1 MLLDDL
7 TFNTGSAAYTG
18 PTFPP
23 APVKSQ
29 LFYITDP
36 LTEGL
41 YYSDGTT
48 WMKFLDDGDNL
59 DDYLNNVG
67 TPGLYY
73 SVATDSKGRV
83 IGGSTTQPTTPAL
96 STARTIAISGGAVG
110 STLFDGSA
118 NVNIALTIQ
127 SLDFSAITSGKPT
140 TLAGYGITDGVA
152 SSTKGAANGVASLD
166 SGGKI
171 PSSQLPAI
179 SISDSFVVAS
189 QAAMLALV
197 AQTGDIAI
205 RTDLS
210 KTFILKGTSAS
221 TLTDWQ
227 ELVTPTDT
235 VTSVNGLTGAVT
247 LASVPNVTGVVAVAN
262 GGTGASTSALARVGL
277 GAAASGNNIDIVT
290 MNGPDIGAATA
301 STPTVGDNS
310 TRVATTAF
318 VSANGIPPGS
328 VIHVLMAS
336 PPAGYLKANGAAISR
351 TTYAALF
358 AAIGTSFGIGNGTTT
373 FNLPDLRGE
382 FIRGWDDGR
391 GVDAGRGFGMAQADE
406 FKSHT
411 HGIAYPQAGPV
422 GTGVGYM
429 SDVPGNGTAATSA
442 ATGGTETRPRNIAL
456 LACVKY

>member
-7 TFNTGSAAYTG
+7 TFNTGSASYTG
-18 PTFPP
+18 PTFP
-23 APVKSQ
+23 ANPVKSQ

-59 DDYLNNVG
+59 DDYLNDVG
-67 TPGLYY
+67 TAGVYY

-83 IGGSTTQPTTPAL
+83 VGRSATQPTAPAL
-96 STARTIAISGGAVG
+96 STARTISISGGASG
-110 STLFDGSA
+110 ATLFDGSA
-118 NVNIALTIQ
+118 NANIALTIQ

-140 TLAGYGITDGVA
+140 TLAGYGITDGIL
-152 SSTKGAANGVASLD
+152 SSKIGAVNGVASLD
-166 SGGKI
+166 STGKV
-171 PSSQLPAI
+171 PVAQLPAI

-189 QAAMLALV
+189 QAAMLALT

-210 KTFILKGTSAS
+210 KTFILKGTSSS
-221 TLTDWQ
+221 TLADWQ
-227 ELVTPTDT
+227 ELATPTDA
-235 VTSVNGLTGAVT
+235 VQSVNGLTGVVT
-247 LASVPNVTGVVAVAN
+247 LATVPNVSGIVAVAN
-262 GGTGASTSALARVGL
+262 GGTGASTAALARVGL
-277 GAAASGNNIDIVT
+277 GAAASGNNIDILT

-301 STPTVGDNS
+301 ATPTAGDNS

-318 VSANGIPPGS
+318 VAANGGVPAGS
-328 VIHVLMAS
+328 VIHVLMS
-336 PPAGYLKANGAAISR
+336 TPPTGYLKANGAAVSR

-382 FIRGWDDGR
+382 FIRSWDDGR
-391 GVDAGRGFGMAQADE
+391 GVDAGRGIGMAQADE
-406 FKSHT
+406 LKSHT
-411 HGIAYPQAGPV
+411 HGLSMGYTDLDSGYVGGGRAPQY
-422 GTGVGYM
+422 GTQQTV
-429 SDVPGNGTAATSA
+429 